1 MTTEIPVLVI
11 GAGPAGLAV
20 AGRLRQANIAFEI
33 LEAGQHPGNAWHEH
47 YDRLHLHTVKEL
59 SHLPGLNFPPDYPRY
74 VPRHLLVK
82 YFDDY
87 ARHFEI
93 QPHFQQK
100 VVKIQRGDDGSWIT
114 TTATGQEWKSA
125 FVVVATGTNRT
136 PNQPSFAGMA
146 DYKGNLIHS
155 RAYKN
160 AKPYKGQK
168 VLVVGMGN
176 TGAEVALDLLENG
189 AEPYISVRGP
199 VNIVPRD
206 LLGNPTQLTALKL
219 ARLPHWLG
227 DAIGTIV
234 GKITVGNLRPYGI
247 EPHPMPP
254 SRQLRLTGQTPVMD
268 IGTLKQIK
276 AGRIKVVPG
285 IQRFHEYEIA
295 FTDGRHLLFDAV
307 ILCTGYKA
315 ALLDFLP
322 EGMANQL
329 DGNGYPTSIAAAA
342 PFEGLFFNG
351 FDNYTPGGIL
361 GVINRDSALIAKSIA
376 EALRPA

>member
-1 MTTEIPVLVI
+1 MDIQTPVLII

-33 LEAGQHPGNAWHEH
+33 LEAGQHAGNAWHGH

-59 SHLPGLNFPPDYPRY
+59 SHLPGLEFPADYPRY
-74 VPRHLLVK
+74 VPRHLLVN
-82 YFDDY
+82 YFDQY
-87 ARHFEI
+87 ARTFDI

-100 VVKIQRGDDGSWIT
+100 VVGVKKEADNTWLT
-114 TTATGQEWKSA
+114 TTETGQTWSSQM
-125 FVVVATGTNRT
+125 VVVATGSNRL
-136 PNQPSFAGMA
+136 PYQPSFAGIE
-146 DYKGNLIHS
+146 DFKGKLVHS
-155 RAYKN
+155 RNYKN
-160 AKPYKGQK
+160 AQPYKGQK

-189 AEPYISVRGP
+189 AEPYIAVRGP

-219 ARLPHWLG
+219 AKLPYWLG
-227 DAIGTIV
+227 DAIGYIV
-234 GKITVGNLRPYGI
+234 GKITVGDLRPYGI
-247 EPHPMPP
+247 QPHPMPP
-254 SRQLRLTGQTPVMD
+254 SKQLRTTGQTPVMD

-276 AGRIKVVPG
+276 AGRIKIVPN
-285 IQRFHEYEIA
+285 IKRFDAHEVT
-295 FTDGRHLLFDAV
+295 FDDGRRLLFDAV

-322 EGMANQL
+322 AEMAPQL
-329 DGNGYPTSIAAAA
+329 DGNGYPKTIAAAA
-342 PFEGLFFNG
+342 PYDGLFFNG

-361 GVINRDSALIAKSIA
+361 GVINRDSALIASA
-376 EALRPA
+376 VAQALKPA